1 LLGFIA
7 RRVLASIP
15 TLFVIITVS
24 FGMMHAAQGGPF
36 DADRNLPAE
45 VRRNLEA
52 SYHLDWDVFPVYRE
66 LEPGTGRA
74 RLRVHTR
81 WEDIRRTQYVDYLLM
96 ICRGDLGPSTR
107 YPNLTVNELLARG
120 LPVSASLGGVALAVA
135 LLAGMG
141 AGLLAGLRRNST
153 VDYTVMSVA
162 VLGVSVPDFVL
173 APLMVLVFSVLLGW
187 LPVAGFGTP
196 AHVVLPALC
205 LGAMYAASIA
215 RLTRA
220 GILDVLGE
228 DYIRT
233 ARAKGLA
240 EHKVILRHALR
251 GAAQPVVAYLGPATA
266 RILTGSLVIELIF
279 NIPGIGRQFVQA
291 ALNRDYTLV
300 MGTIIVFSV
309 FLILSNL
316 LVDVFH
322 AWLDP
327 RVRDE

>member
-15 TLFVIITVS
+15 TLFVIITIS
-24 FGMMHAAQGGPF
+24 FGMMHAADGGPF
-36 DADRNLPAE
+36 DVDRNLPVE
-45 VRRNLEA
+45 VRQNLEA
-52 SYHLDWDVFPVYRE
+52 SYHLDWDVFPIYRD
-66 LEPGTGRA
+66 LDASTGTA
-74 RLRVHTR
+74 RLRVHTQ

-107 YPNLTVNELLARG
+107 YPNLTVNELLVRG
-120 LPVSASLGGVALAVA
+120 LPVSASLGGIALAVA

-141 AGLLAGLRRNST
+141 AGVLAGLRRNST

-162 VLGVSVPDFVL
+162 VLGVSIPDFVL
-173 APLMVLVFSVLLGW
+173 APLMVLIFSVQLGW
-187 LPVAGFGTP
+187 LPVAGYGTP
-196 AHVVLPALC
+196 AHMVLPALC
-205 LGAMYAASIA
+205 LGAMYAANIA
-215 RLTRA
+215 RLSRA

-233 ARAKGLA
+233 ARAKGLP
-240 EHKVILRHALR
+240 ERTVILRHALR
-251 GAAQPVVAYLGPATA
+251 GAALPVVAYLGPATA

-291 ALNRDYTLV
+291 AMNRDYTLV
-300 MGTIIVFSV
+300 MGTIIVFSA
-309 FLILSNL
+309 FLILANL
-316 LVDVFH
+316 AVDVFH

>member
-24 FGMMHAAQGGPF
+24 FGMMHAADGGPF
-36 DADRNLPAE
+36 DADRNLPPE
-45 VRRNLEA
+45 VRHNLE
-52 SYHLDWDVFPVYRE
+52 SYYHLDWDVFPVYRE
-66 LEPGTGRA
+66 LDASTGQT

-96 ICRGDLGPSTR
+96 VCRGDLGPSTR

-120 LPVSASLGGVALAVA
+120 LPVSAALGGIALAIA
-135 LLAGMG
+135 LFAGMG
-141 AGLLAGLRRNST
+141 AGIVAGLRRNST

-162 VLGVSVPDFVL
+162 VLGVSIPDFVL
-173 APLMVLVFSVLLGW
+173 APLLVLVFSVLLGW

-196 AHVVLPALC
+196 AHVVLPAVC
-205 LGAMYAASIA
+205 LGAMYAANIA
-215 RLTRA
+215 RLSRA

-233 ARAKGLA
+233 ARAKGLSESA
-240 EHKVILRHALR
+240 VILRHALR
-251 GAAQPVVAYLGPATA
+251 GASRPVVAYLGPATA

-279 NIPGIGRQFVQA
+279 NIPGIGRQFVQG

-300 MGTIIVFSV
+300 MGTIIVFSA
-309 FLILSNL
+309 FLILANL
-316 LVDVFH
+316 AVDVFH